1 MNQGWSD
8 KGDWRESRESSF
20 VTVKYQWTMTVR
32 TEECKKTWLKS
43 RYPQARDPLHQPHGP
58 SPGRDFTSDFPANI
72 RVRRQ
77 TRDCYQGDAYI
88 ENIKKK
94 LNRELGKRKEE
105 KFHWISGVIKRS
117 SSMSKEWSE
126 QGTGSSCGKNDIYLF
141 VRLEQSSDGTNNT
154 GKAKA
159 TESETTGT
167 VARAGRTCRRGRGTG
182 GLDRAVMEGRVGL
195 VPSLNVRTR
204 IVTFHQTPRS

>member
-1 MNQGWSD
+1 
-8 KGDWRESRESSF
+8 
-20 VTVKYQWTMTVR
+20 
-32 TEECKKTWLKS
+32 
-43 RYPQARDPLHQPHGP
+43 
-58 SPGRDFTSDFPANI
+58 
-72 RVRRQ
+72 
-77 TRDCYQGDAYI
+77 
-88 ENIKKK
+88 
-94 LNRELGKRKEE
+94 
-105 KFHWISGVIKRS
+105 
-117 SSMSKEWSE
+117 MSKEWSE

-195 VPSLNVRTR
+195 VPSLNIRTR